1 MQLIY
6 LDDIL
11 QDNYNVVHDHFKTD
25 SANVMKKQAAWCKE
39 AKEISIYISLAQ
51 SIRKPLKL

>member
-25 SANVMKKQAAWCKE
+25 SANVMKKQAA
-39 AKEISIYISLAQ
+39 
-51 SIRKPLKL
+51 